1 MTTKSPF
8 SATMIGI
15 HDNNKSTNSPSSPAQ
30 VYKKESKEVLSFL
43 EGVHHSRKISHQQVN
58 YADTVQKLSRMQSSV
73 PTYTQ
78 NIVNKPQENIVHSMK
93 YKEFNDKMNGNTR
106 TEQDLNYRKR
116 LYHREIGRV
125 SAVDGILSGKAPPS
139 VDRIFPQK
147 ASHTQVLAITGT
159 LKAPNA
165 NIQPPTVPRP
175 KKWMGDDAGWEK

>member
-1 MTTKSPF
+1 MATKSQW

-15 HDNNKSTNSPSSPAQ
+15 HDDKNKTAHNSPASI
-30 VYKKESKEVLSFL
+30 YKRESKEVLGFL

-78 NIVNKPQENIVHSMK
+78 NITSKPQENAVVSMK
-93 YKEFNDKMNGNTR
+93 YKEFNDNMNGTTR

-116 LYHREIGRV
+116 LYHREVGRV
-125 SAVDGILSGKAPPS
+125 SAVDGILSGKSPAT

-147 ASHTQVLAITGT
+147 ATHTQALAITGT
-159 LKAPNA
+159 LKAPDA
-165 NIQPPTVPRP
+165 NIQPPAVPRA
-175 KKWMGDDAGWEK
+175 KRWLGNDVGWEK